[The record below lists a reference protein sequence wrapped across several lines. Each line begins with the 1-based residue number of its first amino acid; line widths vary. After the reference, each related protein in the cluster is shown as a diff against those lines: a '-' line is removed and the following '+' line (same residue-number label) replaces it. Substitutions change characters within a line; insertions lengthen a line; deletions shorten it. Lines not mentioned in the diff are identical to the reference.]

1 MNSNENDEVVV
12 ASDAGPSKNEQE
24 TIYIQV
30 RRSQRKG
37 ILSTF

>member
-1 MNSNENDEVVV
+1 MNSNENDEVV